1 LILFMIWSRTAC
13 CACGPDF
20 LFLLMRDLLFCANS
34 ATSGSTETEADA
46 EEDPE
51 AALLEEDD
59 EEEAAGSS
67 SECEN
72 N

>member
-1 LILFMIWSRTAC
+1 
-13 CACGPDF
+13 
-20 LFLLMRDLLFCANS
+20 MRDLLFCANS

-46 EEDPE
+46 KEDPE